1 MPDRTTHLQA
11 SLLRACLPPQALNEA
26 THTHVQ
32 EAVMKRFVAAEPR
45 HGERWQ
51 RVAKDPANVHQKPE
65 ALLKRVVLDLDKDL

>member
-1 MPDRTTHLQA
+1 
-11 SLLRACLPPQALNEA
+11 
-26 THTHVQ
+26 
-32 EAVMKRFVAAEPR
+32 MKRFVAAEPR